1 MVKISLGTTLLR
13 KSLATMLLAVCATA
27 LAQQS
32 VPAAQAQKPSEAP
45 PKLEVMEEGAEAPIT
60 VTPPK
65 TGGAKITEK
74 KDGGRVTEATVKS
87 GKSQYTMRAKN
98 PASTAAPGVGATTD
112 NRSAQWTVLEFD
124 IGGKKKN
131 TDKEAVPDA
140 PTPAK
145 APPPPMPAAGK

>member
-1 MVKISLGTTLLR
+1 MATTSLLTSLLR
-13 KSLATMLLAVCATA
+13 KSLATILLGLCATA
-27 LAQQS
+27 MAQQS
-32 VPAAQAQKPSEAP
+32 PPAQKPSEAP
-45 PKLEVMEEGAEAPIT
+45 PKLDVIEEGADAPIT

-145 APPPPMPAAGK
+145 APPPPPMPAAGK